1 MVVKLAHFS
10 PGRAIFL
17 SLIATILVA
26 TGLLALPQAR
36 HVPLSFIDLLF
47 TATSALCVTGLFT
60 IALDQFTLF
69 GHAILLVLIQIGGLG
84 LITITLSFMYLFAEV
99 GFSAQL
105 IAGRMLEIDSWKKI
119 KKIVLFTFGVTLA
132 AELCGAIAMLPL
144 FIKHYPLDQA
154 WFFSFFHAISSFCN
168 AGIVIGDYFV
178 LEQYSSS
185 FLIITMFL
193 MIIGGLGFVTWY
205 EIMEYIRSLS
215 EKKHHHF
222 SLHSKIVLSGTVS
235 LFLASAVIFWVL
247 EHDTSLIP
255 LTSIGS
261 FLTTIFHAFSCKSTG
276 FLLTDIHHLQTATLL
291 FIMILS
297 FIGSSPASTGSGVKI
312 TTIAIVAATIR
323 AAITGRPDAEICGR
337 RIERDQSNKTIAIAC
352 LALCWIFLL
361 TFFLLITQ
369 PQWTFLDCF
378 FEAWTSFTNL
388 GIPTGLTHTLSSAG
402 KLCIMTSMI
411 VGRIGA
417 LTLVLALKLKS
428 RQASVE
434 FSYPE
439 ERVMLG

>member
-1 MVVKLAHFS
+1 MVIKLAHFS
-10 PGRAIFL
+10 PGRTIFL
-17 SLIATILVA
+17 SLIGTILLSTA
-26 TGLLALPQAR
+26 LLALPQAR
-36 HVPLSFIDLLF
+36 HAPISFIDLLF
-47 TATSALCVTGLFT
+47 TSTSALCVTGLFT
-60 IALDQFTLF
+60 VSLDQFTLF
-69 GHAILLVLIQIGGLG
+69 GHAILLILIHIGGLG
-84 LITITLSFMYLFAEV
+84 LITITLAFMYLFAKV

-119 KKIVLFTFGVTLA
+119 KKIVLFTFGVTII
-132 AELCGAIAMLPL
+132 AECCGALCILPL
-144 FIKHYPLDQA
+144 FAQHYPLDHA
-154 WFFSFFHAISSFCN
+154 WFYAFFHAVSSFCN
-168 AGIVIGDYFV
+168 AGIVIGTYFS
-178 LEQYSSS
+178 LEQYSSL
-185 FLIITMFL
+185 FLCITMFL
-193 MIIGGLGFVTWY
+193 MIIGGIGFVTWY

-222 SLHSKIVLSGTVS
+222 SLHSKIVLSGTIS
-235 LFLASAVIFWVL
+235 LFFASAVIFWIL
-247 EHDTSLIP
+247 ERDASLASLGP
-255 LTSIGS
+255 VQS
-261 FLTTIFHAFSCKSTG
+261 FFSTIFHAFSCKSTG
-276 FLLTDIHHLQTATLL
+276 FLLTDIHQLHIATL
-291 FIMILS
+291 FMIMLLS

-337 RIERDQSNKTIAIAC
+337 RIERDQGNKAIAISC

-369 PQWTFLDCF
+369 PTWTFFDCF

-388 GIPTGLTHTLSSAG
+388 GIPTGLTHTLSLAG
-402 KLCIMTSMI
+402 KLCIITSMI
-411 VGRIGA
+411 IGRIGA

-428 RQASVE
+428 RHPAGE